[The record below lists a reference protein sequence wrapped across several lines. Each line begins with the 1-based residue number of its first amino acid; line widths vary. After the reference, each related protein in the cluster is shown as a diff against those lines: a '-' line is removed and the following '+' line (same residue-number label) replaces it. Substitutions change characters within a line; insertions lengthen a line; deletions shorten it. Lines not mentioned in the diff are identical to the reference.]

1 MISTS
6 RMLIRELSKL
16 EDDFIIVHD
25 KKEDREYIVE
35 SIQVN
40 GYPTPKIN
48 LNIRENK
55 GINTLR

>member
-6 RMLIRELSKL
+6 GMLIRELSKL
-16 EDDFIIVHD
+16 EDDFIVVHD
-25 KKEDREYIVE
+25 KKEDREYIIENVQI
-35 SIQVN
+35 S
-40 GYPTPKIN
+40 GYPTTKIN

>member
-16 EDDFIIVHD
+16 EDDFIVVHD
-25 KKEDREYIVE
+25 KKEDREYIIE

-40 GYPTPKIN
+40 GYPTTKIN

>member
-16 EDDFIIVHD
+16 EDDFIVVHD
-25 KKEDREYIVE
+25 KKEDREYIIE
-35 SIQVN
+35 GIQIS
-40 GYPTPKIN
+40 GYPTTKIN